1 MIKVKLKEIQATLG
15 NNVEIKV
22 GYSTFKLTFQRF
34 KLEFPSFIL
43 ILIFDSI
50 ELFNNLKLKKTLPQC
65 DTNNASVD
73 SNAL

>member
-1 MIKVKLKEIQATLG
+1 MKFRQLWEIMLKLKQDIPTL
-15 NNVEIKV
+15 
-22 GYSTFKLTFQRF
+22 KLTFQRF
-34 KLEFPSFIL
+34 KLEFPSLFCS
-43 ILIFDSI
+43 FYSI